1 MSTAAATLGT
11 STYPTDRKPAGIHD
25 VFLIA
30 FESQNRKRFP
40 KIKAGDGDE
49 QEG

>member
-11 STYPTDRKPAGIHD
+11 STCPTDKKPAGVPE

-30 FESQNRKRFP
+30 FELQDRKRFP
-40 KIKAGDGDE
+40 KTKAGDGDE